1 MVGITIFC
9 IMLDKDKYNLDWAPY
24 LNCAGGTLY
33 VFFGAGG
40 YLGWRNRAA
49 EDFDDDRSEF
59 EKEFSDVKISSRPF
73 LDRQT
78 SRTAAVKAT
87 EAQV

>member
-1 MVGITIFC
+1 
-9 IMLDKDKYNLDWAPY
+9 MLDKDKYNLDWAPY
-24 LNCAGGTLY
+24 LNCAGGALY

-40 YLGWRNRAA
+40 YLSWRNRTA

-59 EKEFSDVKISSRPF
+59 EKEFSDVKTSRPF
-73 LDRQT
+73 LAERQT
-78 SRTAAVKAT
+78 SRTAVKAT